1 MTTLKTTSRRAAQ
14 AAARNETTQMDPA
27 LSRLLAASITVRARR
42 LQSLPIGRGEAETV
56 YIIRSGVLHVAA
68 RVPGG
73 RREVLCLLY
82 PGDIFRTASA
92 PPLSDVSLI
101 AASAAEVG
109 RLRWNAVESLAH
121 GDIEVARYLS
131 RAEASLHARQ
141 MLHAAAIGGLSGE
154 ARAASFL
161 IELGLRTGQRTA
173 GGVAIDI
180 ALTRSDI
187 ADYLALNAD
196 TLSRI
201 MTRLRSKGILTQS
214 GRRHAVITDWPGL
227 CSLSPIAET
236 QQKMEQPAA

>member
-1 MTTLKTTSRRAAQ
+1 MMVKTTRRTMQ
-14 AAARNETTQMDPA
+14 PAARAEPATTDQA
-27 LSRLLAASITVRARR
+27 LGRLLAASITVRARR

-56 YIIRSGVLHVAA
+56 YIVRSGILHVAA

-82 PGDIFRTASA
+82 PGDAFRTAAA
-92 PPLSDVSLI
+92 PPLADAALI

-109 RLRWNAVESLAH
+109 RLKWSAAEALAQS
-121 GDIEVARYLS
+121 DIEVARYLS
-131 RAEASLHARQ
+131 RAEAALHARQ

-154 ARAASFL
+154 ARTASFL
-161 IELGLRTGQRTA
+161 IELALRTGSRTPN
-173 GGVAIDI
+173 GIAIDV

-201 MTRLRSKGILTQS
+201 MTRLRARGIITQS
-214 GRRHAVITDWPGL
+214 GRRHALITDWQAL
-227 CSLSPIAET
+227 CAASPIADT
-236 QQKMEQPAA
+236 QQKMEFPNA

>member
-1 MTTLKTTSRRAAQ
+1 MTTTSK
-14 AAARNETTQMDPA
+14 AARRPNQSAARSDTAQSSPVLA
-27 LSRLLAASITVRARR
+27 RLLAASITVRARR
-42 LQSLPIGRGEAETV
+42 LQSLPIGRGEAETI
-56 YIIRSGVLHVAA
+56 YIVRSGVLHVAA

-82 PGDIFRTASA
+82 PGDVFRTASA
-92 PPLSDVSLI
+92 PPLADASLI

-109 RLRWNAVESLAH
+109 RLRWSAAEALAQQ
-121 GDIEVARYLS
+121 DIEIARYLS

-141 MLHAAAIGGLSGE
+141 MLHAAAIGGLNGE

-161 IELGLRTGQRTA
+161 IELGLRTGTRTT
-173 GGVAIDI
+173 GGVAVDI

-214 GRRHAVITDWPGL
+214 GRRHAVITDWNGL
-227 CSLSPIAET
+227 CALSPIADT
-236 QQKMEQPAA
+236 QQKME

>member
-1 MTTLKTTSRRAAQ
+1 MMAKTSRRAPGSSAK
-14 AAARNETTQMDPA
+14 AESTSIDPA
-27 LSRLLAASITVRARR
+27 LGRLLAASITVRARR

-56 YIIRSGVLHVAA
+56 YIVRSGVLHIAA

-82 PGDIFRTASA
+82 PGDVFRTAFA
-92 PPLSDVSLI
+92 PPLSDVALI

-109 RLRWNAVESLAH
+109 RLRWSSAESLSQS
-121 GDIEVARYLS
+121 DIEVARYLS

-141 MLHAAAIGGLSGE
+141 MLHAAAIGGLNGE

-161 IELGLRTGQRTA
+161 IELALRTGSRSA
-173 GGVAIDI
+173 SGIAVDI

-201 MTRLRSKGILTQS
+201 MTRLRTKGILTQS
-214 GRRHAVITDWPGL
+214 GRRHAVITDWTAL
-227 CSLSPIAET
+227 CELSPIADT
-236 QQKMEQPAA
+236 QQKMEAPAV